1 MPQAAFPA
9 LAIAWTGTLAFAASL
24 LWFVYSY
31 LVRFGDVEPDGARLA
46 PVVIDIALFSVFA
59 LHHSVLARS
68 SVKATLTPLLP
79 PGLERSTYTWVASLL
94 FVAVCTWWQPVPGL
108 LYDLDGAGRILA
120 WSLQALGIVLTVRA
134 SNALDI
140 LDLAGVRQLQRAI
153 GSAEQKPPPPLTTRG
168 LYGFV
173 RHPLYFS
180 WALFVFA
187 TPAMTGTR
195 AAFALISTAYLMLA
209 IPWEERGL
217 VATFG
222 QEYEAYR
229 QRVRTRMIPFVY

>member
-31 LVRFGDVEPDGARLA
+31 VVRFAEVEPDGARFTPL
-46 PVVIDIALFSVFA
+46 VIDLALFTAFA

-94 FVAVCTWWQPVPGL
+94 FIAVCTWWQPVPGV
-108 LYDLDGAGRILA
+108 LYDINGPARIFA
-120 WSLQALGIVLTVRA
+120 WSLQGIGIVMTVRA

-140 LDLAGVRQLQRAI
+140 LDLAGVRQFQRAT
-153 GSAEQKPPPPLTTRG
+153 GSVEQKPRPPLTTRG

-187 TPAMTGTR
+187 TPTMTGTR
-195 AAFALISTAYLMLA
+195 AAFAIISTAYLMLA

-222 QEYEAYR
+222 PEYEAYR
-229 QRVRTRMIPFVY
+229 QRVRTKMIPFVY